1 MERSHSIV
9 EAADKSNF
17 IESVKTNLIE
27 NGMQKREPYSND
39 NYQVNVDPDKQQLKI
54 IKRGQATIAVKATN
68 LPKREQPVS

>member
-9 EAADKSNF
+9 EAADKNNF

-68 LPKREQPVS
+68 HPKREQPVS